1 MARSVSALL
10 VIVLASVVLSASSS
24 ALRATEDKQ
33 APPYQLPMEPPREFG
48 TSITASMEGWFD
60 NPDGT
65 KTFIVGYLNRN
76 AKQEIDVPL
85 GPNNNIEPGGPDY
98 GQPTHFMPHRQ
109 LGMFTITVPKDFG
122 QSRLTWTITVNG
134 KTNAIPLKLVPDYVL
149 QPFKDIA
156 VGNTPPIIRFSPD
169 GPTTQGPIA
178 QLAKAITM
186 QAKVGV
192 PLAITT
198 YAADDGKYTSG
209 SNAQPRNLPPP
220 VELEWS
226 KYRGPGDVKF
236 DARSPK
242 VTIEAG
248 GPIGADFKGH
258 ATTNVTFSAPGEY
271 ALHLNVD
278 DFSGRGSGETG
289 CCWTTQI
296 IKVSVSQ

>member
-10 VIVLASVVLSASSS
+10 VIVAASVALSA
-24 ALRATEDKQ
+24 Q
-33 APPYQLPMEPPREFG
+33 APPYQLPMEPPRDFG

-76 AKQEIDVPL
+76 AKMEIDVPI

-134 KTNAIPLKLVPDYVL
+134 RTNAIPLKLVPDYIL

-178 QLAKAITM
+178 QLSKAITLK
-186 QAKVGV
+186 AKVGV

-198 YAADDGKYTSG
+198 YAVDDGKYTSG

-236 DARSPK
+236 DSRSPK
-242 VTIEAG
+242 VTIETG
-248 GPIGADFKGH
+248 GPVGVEFRGH

-296 IKVSVSQ
+296 VKVQVAQ

>member
-1 MARSVSALL
+1 MARSVSALI
-10 VIVLASVVLSASSS
+10 VIVAASMVLSA
-24 ALRATEDKQ
+24 Q
-33 APPYQLPMEPPREFG
+33 APAIQLPMEPPREFG
-48 TSITASMEGWFD
+48 TSITASMEGWFE

-76 AKQEIDVPL
+76 AKQEIDVPI

-122 QSRLTWTITVNG
+122 TQRLTWSITVNG
-134 KTNAIPLKLVPDYVL
+134 KTNAIPLKLVPDYIL
-149 QPFKDIA
+149 QPFKDVA
-156 VGNTPPIIRFSPD
+156 VGNTPPIIRFAPD
-169 GPTTQGPIA
+169 GPAMQGPIA
-178 QLAKAITM
+178 QLSKAITLK
-186 QAKVGV
+186 AKVGV

-198 YAADDGKYTSG
+198 YAVDDGKYTSG

-248 GPIGADFKGH
+248 GPIGAEFRGN
-258 ATTNVTFSAPGEY
+258 ATTNVTFSAPGDY

-289 CCWTTQI
+289 CCWTTAI
-296 IKVSVSQ
+296 VKVSVSQ

>member
-1 MARSVSALL
+1 VKTLALIVAATVLVSA
-10 VIVLASVVLSASSS
+10 
-24 ALRATEDKQ
+24 Q
-33 APPYQLPMEPPREFG
+33 APATQLPMEPPRDFG

-76 AKQEIDVPL
+76 AKMEIDVPI
-85 GPNNNIEPGGPDY
+85 GPNNNIEPGGPDF

-109 LGMFTITVPKDFG
+109 LGMFTITVPKEFG
-122 QSRLTWTITVNG
+122 TSRLTWTITVNG
-134 KTNAIPLKLVPDYVL
+134 RTNAIPLKLVPDYIL
-149 QPFKDIA
+149 QPFRDVA

-169 GPTTQGPIA
+169 GPTIQGPIA
-178 QLAKAITM
+178 ALSKATTLK
-186 QAKVGV
+186 AKVGV

-198 YAADDGKYTSG
+198 YAVDDGKYTSG
-209 SNAQPRNLPPP
+209 SNAQPRNAPPP

-226 KYRGPGDVKF
+226 KYRGPADVKF
-236 DARSPK
+236 DAPRPK
-242 VTIEAG
+242 VTVEQG
-248 GPIGADFKGH
+248 GPIGAAFKGN

-289 CCWTTQI
+289 CCWTTAI
-296 IKVSVSQ
+296 IKVSVTQ

>member
-1 MARSVSALL
+1 
-10 VIVLASVVLSASSS
+10 
-24 ALRATEDKQ
+24 
-33 APPYQLPMEPPREFG
+33 MEPPRDFG
-48 TSITASMEGWFD
+48 TSVTASMEGWFD

-76 AKQEIDVPL
+76 AKTEVDVPI

-122 QSRLTWTITVNG
+122 EKRLTWSITVNG

-156 VGNTPPIIRFSPD
+156 VGNTPPIIKFSPT
-169 GPTTQGPIA
+169 GPTAQGPIA
-178 QLAKAITM
+178 ALSKATTL

-198 YAADDGKYTSG
+198 YAEDDGKYTSG
-209 SNAQPRNLPPP
+209 SNAQPRNPPPP

-226 KYRGPGDVKF
+226 KYRGPGEVKF
-236 DARSPK
+236 DARIPK
-242 VTIEAG
+242 LTIEQG
-248 GPIGADFKGH
+248 GPIDAPFKGH

-296 IKVSVSQ
+296 VKVIVTP